1 MPTKDNMN
9 PSQALLETLKVRFEN
24 NRIRHPDLVWER
36 LAFQLI
42 EHPEALRSL
51 QQMELTGGEPDV
63 VDYDPDCDCYI
74 FMDCSKESPIGRRS
88 LCYDQMALLNRRN
101 FPPKDSVMTV
111 AQMMGIELLDESD
124 YRFLQKTGP
133 YDTKTSSWIK
143 TPQTIRNLNGALF
156 CDYRYQ
162 SVFVYHNA
170 ADSYYESRGFR
181 GKLIVSCQTK

>member
-1 MPTKDNMN
+1 MSTKENLNN
-9 PSQALLETLKVRFEN
+9 PQALLETLKVRFEN
-24 NRIRHPDLVWER
+24 NRTRHPDLVWEPIVIR
-36 LAFQLI
+36 LI
-42 EHPEALRSL
+42 EQPEALSSL

-63 VDYDPDCDCYI
+63 VDYDSDRDCYV

-88 LCYDQMALLNRRN
+88 LCYDQPALLNRRH
-101 FPPKDSVMTV
+101 FPPKDSAMNV
-111 AQMMGIELLDESD
+111 AQTMGIDLLDESD

-143 TPQTIRNLNGALF
+143 TPHTIRNLNGALF
-156 CDYRYQ
+156 CDFRYQ

-181 GKLIVSCQTK
+181 GKLIVSRQTK